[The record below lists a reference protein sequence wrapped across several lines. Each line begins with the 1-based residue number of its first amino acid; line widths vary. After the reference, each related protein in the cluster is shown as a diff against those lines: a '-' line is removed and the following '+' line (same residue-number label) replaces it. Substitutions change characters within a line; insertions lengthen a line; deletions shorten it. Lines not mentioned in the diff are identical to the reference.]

1 MFGTI
6 AIIVGI
12 VLALAAI
19 IVLASMSYV
28 KAPPNQAFL
37 ISGPRKDLRIIVGK
51 AGFRVPFIERLDK
64 LYLGAIGV
72 DVKTQSAVPTS
83 DYINVWTDANVNI
96 RVGTNPELMA
106 IAAKNFLNQPANV
119 ISDKA
124 KEVLEG
130 NMREIIGQMKLT
142 DMVQDRKKFAEK
154 VYENAAPDMAEL
166 GLEIVNFNVQN
177 FRDENGVIED
187 LGIDNIEAI
196 KKAAAIAK
204 SDARKDVAVKEAEND
219 RLANEAKVQAA
230 TQIAEQNN
238 ALEIRAAELKSQSE
252 VKKAAADMAYDI
264 QKADQQKEL
273 DVTATNAKI
282 AQMEREVELQK
293 QKIDLR
299 ERELD
304 ATVRKEADAALYKT
318 QKAAEAELVR
328 RQRAA
333 EASAYEAVQKA
344 EAVKQTAALEAE
356 ARKMMAEAE
365 LIQAQKEAE
374 GIAAKYAAEA
384 EGIRA
389 KGLAEAEGI
398 DKKAEAQKKMGEASV
413 LEMYFQAMPLIAQA
427 VASPLS
433 NIDSI
438 TMYGEGN
445 QAKMVSDITTTMNQI
460 MAGVKDATGIDP
472 ATLLAGFVGGKIAAK
487 DE

>member
-6 AIIVGI
+6 ASIVGI
-12 VLALAAI
+12 VLALAALVVI
-19 IVLASMSYV
+19 ICMSYI
-28 KAPPNQAFL
+28 KAPPNQAYL

-51 AGFRVPFIERLDK
+51 GGLRIPFIERLDK

-72 DVKTQSAVPTS
+72 DVKTQSAVPTA
-83 DYINVWTDANVNI
+83 DYINVWTDANVNVRI
-96 RVGTNPELMA
+96 GTNPELMGV
-106 IAAKNFLNQPANV
+106 AAKNFLNQPAKM

-124 KEVLEG
+124 REVLEG

-142 DMVQDRKKFAEK
+142 DMVQDRQKFAQK
-154 VYENAAPDMAEL
+154 VLENAAPDMAEL

-177 FRDENGVIED
+177 FRDENGVIND

-204 SDARKDVAVKEAEND
+204 SDAKKDVAVKEAENE
-219 RLANEAKVQAA
+219 RIANEAKVNAA

-252 VKKAAADMAYDI
+252 VKKAAADMAYSI

-273 DVTATNAKI
+273 DVTETNAKI

-304 ATVRKEADAALYKT
+304 ATVRKEADAQLYKT

-328 RQRAA
+328 RQKAA
-333 EASAYEAVQKA
+333 EAAAYEAVQKA
-344 EAVKQTAALEAE
+344 EAAKQTAALEAE

-384 EGIRA
+384 EGIKA

-427 VASPLS
+427 VAAPLA
-433 NIDSI
+433 NVDSI

-445 QAKMVSDITTTMNQI
+445 QAKMVSDITTSMNQI
-460 MAGVKDATGIDP
+460 MAGVKDATGVDP
-472 ATLLAGFVGGKIAAK
+472 MALIAGFMGGKIANN
-487 DE
+487 E

>member
-6 AIIVGI
+6 AGIVGLAVAI
-12 VLALAAI
+12 VAI
-19 IVLASMSYV
+19 IVLISMSYV
-28 KAPPNQAFL
+28 KAPPNQAYL
-37 ISGPRKDLRIIVGK
+37 ISGPRKDLRIISGR
-51 AGFRVPFIERLDK
+51 AGFRIPFIERLDK

-72 DVKTQSAVPTS
+72 DVKTQSAVPTA
-83 DYINVWTDANVNI
+83 DYINVWTDANVNV
-96 RVGTNPELMA
+96 RVSANPGLMA
-106 IAAKNFLNQPANV
+106 VAAKNFLNQPAKT

-142 DMVQDRKKFAEK
+142 DMVQDRQKFAEMVFK
-154 VYENAAPDMAEL
+154 NAAPDMAEL

-177 FRDENGVIED
+177 FRDENNVIND
-187 LGIDNIEAI
+187 LGIDNIESI

-204 SDARKDVAVKEAEND
+204 SDAQKDVAVREADNK
-219 RLANEAKVQAA
+219 RLANEAKVKAA
-230 TQIAEQNN
+230 TEIAEQNN

-264 QKADQQKEL
+264 QKADQKKEL
-273 DVTATNAKI
+273 DVAETNAKI
-282 AQMEREVELQK
+282 AQAEREVELQA
-293 QKIDLR
+293 QKIALK
-299 ERELD
+299 EKELD
-304 ATVRKEADAALYKT
+304 AVVRKEADAALYKT

-328 RQRAA
+328 RQKAA
-333 EASAYEAVQKA
+333 EAQAYEAVQKA
-344 EAVKQTAALEAE
+344 EAAKQAAALEAE
-356 ARKMMAEAE
+356 ARKLMAEAE

-374 GIAAKYAAEA
+374 GIAAKYQAEA

-427 VASPLS
+427 VAAPLA
-433 NIDSI
+433 NVDSI

-445 QAKMVSDITTTMNQI
+445 QAKMVGDITTSMNQI
-460 MAGVKDATGIDP
+460 MAGVRDATGVDP
-472 ATLLAGFVGGKIAAK
+472 MALIAGFMGGKIANN
-487 DE
+487 E